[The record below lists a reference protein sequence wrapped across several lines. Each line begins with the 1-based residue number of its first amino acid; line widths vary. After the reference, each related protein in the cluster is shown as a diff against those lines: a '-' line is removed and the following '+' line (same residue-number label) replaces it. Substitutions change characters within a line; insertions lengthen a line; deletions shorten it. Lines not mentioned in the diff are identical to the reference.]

1 MDTPL
6 ITEETADLITE
17 ENLYNKD
24 PLSNKLRNKKNLNIK
39 YNNYLLRISSYNTIS
54 FNTTN
59 VNTMTSKNKPT
70 KSIFD
75 SKMYTSSSVSLI
87 K

>member
-6 ITEETADLITE
+6 ITEETADLMTE
-17 ENLYNKD
+17 EDLYKKD
-24 PLSNKLRNKKNLNIK
+24 PLSNKLRNKKNMEIK
-39 YNNYLLRISSYNTIS
+39 YIKYSLRINSYNTFS
-54 FNTTN
+54 YNTTN
-59 VNTMTSKNKPT
+59 VNTMTSKTKPT

-87 K
+87 I